1 MDVEEVRALSDA
13 EIAREIQNR
22 HEEWRNLRFQN
33 ALGRLTTFHQ
43 LREVRK
49 TIARLHTIQREREIA
64 ADPVGHYA
72 SNDRIR
78 ARRRAEK
85 QRERLAAR
93 RRARRQGGRKRSGLR
108 QR

>member
-1 MDVEEVRALSDA
+1 MNVEEVRGLSDE
-13 EIAREIQNR
+13 EIRREIESQ

-49 TIARLHTIQREREIA
+49 SIARLHTVLRERAIEREPA
-64 ADPVGHYA
+64 AHYA
-72 SNDRIR
+72 ANDRVR

-85 QRERLAAR
+85 QAKKITTRRHLRFQAR
-93 RRARRQGGRKRSGLR
+93 RRSRIGR
-108 QR
+108 